1 MKKSEWNEERLKAL
15 LSQLPT
21 VKDNRS
27 ANQIYQK
34 LILAPKRKSPKKR
47 VGAFVATVLVLF
59 LLMLITPQLI
69 EQIRS
74 QNSADANISS
84 DGKLVQTEAD
94 VAKSEPANTF
104 VVSQNQK
111 DDYITFAFLDESKSV
126 VVPVSLEKS
135 TGMTN
140 LEDALHAYSR
150 LGVDQFTSFDTAYL
164 DKVKFKEQKNN
175 KKLKIQVDEKI
186 PELSVEDFERLK
198 NVINE
203 TFKWGSYD
211 SVLFISNDKS
221 GVEFETFGMLADM
234 AIMHQTQK
242 CYYLYESSDGR
253 RFLAPSSESYE
264 SVQEAIK
271 MMKNEESGTHLKP
284 ILSDDT
290 PIEDIQKNGKE
301 LIIQFSSSANIE
313 NKPEDVLMVEGL
325 LLTAKDFGFTKV
337 KFKNASITKVG
348 AYDLS
353 KSVQVPYAPNPM
365 TIEN

>member
-1 MKKSEWNEERLKAL
+1 
-15 LSQLPT
+15 
-21 VKDNRS
+21 
-27 ANQIYQK
+27 
-34 LILAPKRKSPKKR
+34 
-47 VGAFVATVLVLF
+47 
-59 LLMLITPQLI
+59 MLITPQLI

-94 VAKSEPANTF
+94 AAKSEPANTF

-242 CYYLYESSDGR
+242 CYYLYESFRRAPVPCTFKRILRIGAGSD
-253 RFLAPSSESYE
+253 
-264 SVQEAIK
+264 
-271 MMKNEESGTHLKP
+271 
-284 ILSDDT
+284 
-290 PIEDIQKNGKE
+290 
-301 LIIQFSSSANIE
+301 
-313 NKPEDVLMVEGL
+313 
-325 LLTAKDFGFTKV
+325 
-337 KFKNASITKVG
+337 
-348 AYDLS
+348 
-353 KSVQVPYAPNPM
+353 
-365 TIEN
+365 

>member
-1 MKKSEWNEERLKAL
+1 
-15 LSQLPT
+15 
-21 VKDNRS
+21 
-27 ANQIYQK
+27 
-34 LILAPKRKSPKKR
+34 
-47 VGAFVATVLVLF
+47 
-59 LLMLITPQLI
+59 
-69 EQIRS
+69 
-74 QNSADANISS
+74 
-84 DGKLVQTEAD
+84 
-94 VAKSEPANTF
+94 
-104 VVSQNQK
+104 
-111 DDYITFAFLDESKSV
+111 
-126 VVPVSLEKS
+126 
-135 TGMTN
+135 MTN